1 MATKAKLVTRSADQM
16 ATFNSM
22 VAAAVTLIVGV
33 LIYNNVF
40 DALPDTT
47 GAINGSSVSGTIE
60 SAFLLAPVAL
70 IVLVAALVLAQIG
83 GLRGNGGNGGNGM

>member
-1 MATKAKLVTRSADQM
+1 MANSSHRQLVTRTASQM
-16 ATFNSM
+16 GTFNM
-22 VAAAVTLIVGV
+22 IVASAVTLIVGV

-47 GAINGSSVSGTIE
+47 GAINGTTVSNTIE

-70 IVLVAALVLAQIG
+70 IVIVAALVLRQIG
-83 GLRGNGGNGGNGM
+83 GLQGPRRPM

>member
-1 MATKAKLVTRSADQM
+1 
-16 ATFNSM
+16 M

-40 DALPDTT
+40 DALPDTS
-47 GAINGSSVSGTIE
+47 GAINGTSVSSTIE

-83 GLRGNGGNGGNGM
+83 GLAGGRGGM